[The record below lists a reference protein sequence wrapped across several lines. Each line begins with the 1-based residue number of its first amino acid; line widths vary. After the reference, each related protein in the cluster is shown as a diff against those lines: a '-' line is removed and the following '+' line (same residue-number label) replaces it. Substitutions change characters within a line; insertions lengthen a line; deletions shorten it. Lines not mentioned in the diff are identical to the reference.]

1 MFFCVKLCREQWK
14 RDKWNWLK
22 KTKSGNCLRLA
33 VLIPLL
39 RYNSCI
45 SRKKAAIR
53 VYEKLEITKVAQKDI
68 SDIKMI
74 SYF

>member
-1 MFFCVKLCREQWK
+1 MSNCVVNNGKEISGIG
-14 RDKWNWLK
+14 LK

-68 SDIKMI
+68 SNIKMI